1 MFLFKSPYAII
12 ARLPGTTI
20 IRFKRLNATT
30 RSVAETREQLQ
41 RMIDALNSVDRS
53 IHHLLMDTRDA
64 PTRHAIPEA
73 EFEKVL
79 DEFRKQLMI
88 GFAKVA
94 VLVKT
99 SVGKLQVT
107 RMTREDGVDARVFED
122 EAEALAYLSG
132 RAEAR

>member
-1 MFLFKSPYAII
+1 
-12 ARLPGTTI
+12 
-20 IRFKRLNATT
+20 
-30 RSVAETREQLQ
+30 
-41 RMIDALNSVDRS
+41 
-53 IHHLLMDTRDA
+53 MDTRDA

-107 RMTREDGVDARVFED
+107 RMTREDGVDARVFEN